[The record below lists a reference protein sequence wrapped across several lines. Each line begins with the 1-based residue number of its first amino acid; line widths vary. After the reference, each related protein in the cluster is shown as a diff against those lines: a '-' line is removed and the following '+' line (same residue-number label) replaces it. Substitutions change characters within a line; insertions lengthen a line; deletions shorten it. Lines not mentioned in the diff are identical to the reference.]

1 MGVSRD
7 TLDRIKSRL
16 DTLEIIREAVPS
28 LKQSGPRWKGN
39 CPFHNEKTPSFFYM
53 PDKGLWHCF
62 GACNEGGDVFRFV
75 MKTQNQANLP
85 PRQIEPS
92 RGRQAVP
99 AVVPRP
105 AQHGHRAPGASK
117 GLRRHRPD
125 AGGRRAPSRKITKA
139 HLRID
144 SASLLHLRNREVESV
159 HFFAL
164 QILIHIHFV
173 EF

>member
-75 MKTQNQANLP
+75 MKTQNLLFPEAYKEYGT
-85 PRQIEPS
+85 IVTE
-92 RGRQAVP
+92 
-99 AVVPRP
+99 
-105 AQHGHRAPGASK
+105 GAILVLQCSVSDK
-117 GLRRHRPD
+117 ND
-125 AGGRRAPSRKITKA
+125 KKSII
-139 HLRID
+139 ID
-144 SASLLHLRNREVESV
+144 KVKVLV
-159 HFFAL
+159 
-164 QILIHIHFV
+164 
-173 EF
+173 